1 MRLPINLAS
10 QPFRRDRAMVVA
22 SIGLS
27 AVLVAT
33 LGILVYLAVLDNSQL
48 GVLRRNIS
56 QLNTRISATTT
67 EQARLEAILHKP
79 ENASVLEQTV
89 FINDLIYHKA
99 ISWSQILED
108 LEKTVPSNV
117 KVLMLHPNVNNNNQ
131 VQLDLSVGSES
142 PEALVSLLKNLEA
155 SPMFGEV
162 YEHTQQYPTQ
172 SEPLHR
178 MRITVNY
185 AHKL

>member
-22 SIGLS
+22 SAVLS

-33 LGILVYLAVLDNSQL
+33 LGVLVYLALLDNAQL
-48 GVLRRNIS
+48 KTLRTNIS
-56 QLNTRISATTT
+56 QLNTRITAATA
-67 EQARLEAILHKP
+67 EQTRLEAILHKP

-108 LEKTVPSNV
+108 LEKTVPRNV
-117 KVLMLHPNVNNNNQ
+117 KLLMLHPTVNNQNH
-131 VQLDLSVGSES
+131 VQLDMMVGSEN
-142 PEALVSLLKNLEA
+142 PEPLVTLLKSLET
-155 SPMFGEV
+155 SPVFGEV
-162 YEHTQQYPTQ
+162 SDHSQNYPTQ
-172 SEPLHR
+172 AEPLYR

-185 AHKL
+185 AH

>member
-1 MRLPINLAS
+1 MKIPINLAS

-22 SIGLS
+22 SLAVS
-27 AVLVAT
+27 ALLLTT
-33 LGILVYLAVLDNSQL
+33 LGILSYLAMLDNAQL
-48 GVLRRNIS
+48 KDLRRDLA
-56 QLNTRISATTT
+56 QLNTRIAASTS
-67 EQARLEAILHKP
+67 EQVKLEAILHKP
-79 ENASVLEQTV
+79 ENASVLERTV
-89 FINDLIYHKA
+89 FINDLLLHKG

-108 LEKTVPSNV
+108 LEKTVPRDV
-117 KVLMLHPNVNNNNQ
+117 KLLMLHPTVNNNNQ
-131 VQLDLSVGSES
+131 VQLDMMVGSNS
-142 PEALVSLLKNLEA
+142 PEALVGVLKSLET

-162 YEHTQQYPTQ
+162 YDHTQSFPTQ